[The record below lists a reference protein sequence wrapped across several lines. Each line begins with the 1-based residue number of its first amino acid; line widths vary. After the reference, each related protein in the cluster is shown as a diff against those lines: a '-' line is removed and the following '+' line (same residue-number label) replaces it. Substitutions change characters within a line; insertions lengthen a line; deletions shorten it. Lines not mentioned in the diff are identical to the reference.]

1 MIARRLGVAAL
12 CAAALVAGCGDDEEQ
27 GAGTGAAAPEQPAAE
42 AVAEAT
48 VEIADFKFGPAQV
61 TIEQGG
67 SVTWTNRDSAPHNA
81 ENKQLDDAP
90 EMFATATPIE
100 QGKSDTVTFDT
111 PGTYMYYCVYHRFM
125 EAEVTVNERGGS

>member
-1 MIARRLGVAAL
+1 M
-12 CAAALVAGCGDDEEQ
+12 
-27 GAGTGAAAPEQPAAE
+27 
-42 AVAEAT
+42 
-48 VEIADFKFGPAQV
+48 

-90 EMFATATPIE
+90 EMFETATPIE